1 MKRDVRPELLDDLPA
16 NDRRAIQSRRDL
28 QRVNAWM
35 GHARILAREV
45 AGAFHDRT
53 PRSIVELGAGD
64 GTLLLQLAKS
74 MAPRWTQL
82 RVVLVDRQ
90 PLLSP
95 QTKSEFEALSWRVES
110 VDMDVFD
117 WLQRP
122 HPEPNDV
129 TIANLFLHH
138 FKEDELRKLLR
149 HAAQQTSFFLAC
161 EPRRSNFSLGAV
173 GLMPLLGCNDVTTH
187 DGRISVRAGFAK
199 NELSA
204 LWPADNGWR
213 LMERQAGWFTHCF
226 YAQRIAE
233 GEL

>member
-1 MKRDVRPELLDDLPA
+1 MKRDVRPELLDDLPPY
-16 NDRRAIQSRRDL
+16 DRRAIQSRRDL
-28 QRVNAWM
+28 QKVNAWM
-35 GHARILAREV
+35 GHARILARAA
-45 AGAFHDRT
+45 AGAF
-53 PRSIVELGAGD
+53 LD
-64 GTLLLQLAKS
+64 GTLLLRLAKS

-95 QTKSEFEALSWRVES
+95 RTKAEFEALSWRVES

-173 GLMPLLGCNDVTTH
+173 GLIPLLGCNDVTTH
-187 DGRISVRAGFAK
+187 DGRISVRAGFAE